1 MCLFGLVGDV
11 HRFRV
16 FLPVFCPV
24 RALVSGGMRI
34 VSAFF
39 PSATLVVYEL
49 VTCCLVCI
57 PMLR

>member
-1 MCLFGLVGDV
+1 VPVWVSGDV
-11 HRFRV
+11 HRFRAFPFL
-16 FLPVFCPV
+16 FLPYKV
-24 RALVSGGMRI
+24 LVSGEVRI

-39 PSATLVVYEL
+39 PIATLVVYEL